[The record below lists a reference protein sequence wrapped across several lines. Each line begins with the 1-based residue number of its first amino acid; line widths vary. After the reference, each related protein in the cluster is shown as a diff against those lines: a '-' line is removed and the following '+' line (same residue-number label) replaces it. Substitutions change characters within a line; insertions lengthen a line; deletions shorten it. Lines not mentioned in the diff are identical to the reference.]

1 MVDADSF
8 FVGVNKVLNQEGRD
22 NLSTTLKELSQTVRN
37 INAVALN
44 LDELLTKQ
52 KGNLNTT
59 LTNVASISNN
69 VNQLT
74 DSLAQSNFKQTLS
87 NFETTV
93 NRLNTVLADLEAGKG
108 SVGKLLKDEA
118 LYENIEASTKEI
130 ELLIKD
136 LEGASKA
143 LCTFSL
149 FGKKEV
155 PYEETETKE

>member
-1 MVDADSF
+1 MYQ
-8 FVGVNKVLNQEGRD
+8 KVE
-22 NLSTTLKELSQTVRN
+22 TTSLQPSKNFPNFRN

-74 DSLAQSNFKQTLS
+74 DSLAQSNLKQTLS

-136 LEGASKA
+136 LKA
-143 LCTFSL
+143 HPKRYVHFSL